1 MALYEHIYLARQD
14 ISAQQA
20 DALTARFKAVIESFG
35 GKVEKMEYW
44 GVKSLAYRIKKNRK
58 AHFSLL
64 NIDAPPAALTEM
76 ERQMGINEDVIRF
89 MTVRVEALE
98 QGPSAMMRKRD
109 DDDRGDRH
117 DRGDRG
123 RGPRPERSERAPR
136 RPRDDD
142 RGKRGG
148 ELLMTTSSGPRRPF
162 FRRRKTCPFCG
173 PNAPKSITRTRVFFR
188 ATFPSAARS
197 SRRELPPFRPRS
209 SASWRKP

>member
-14 ISAQQA
+14 ISAQQV
-20 DALTARFKAVIESFG
+20 DALTARFKAVIESCD
-35 GKVEKMEYW
+35 GKIEKVEYW
-44 GVKSLAYRIKKNRK
+44 GVKPLAYRIKKNRK

-64 NIDAPPAALTEM
+64 NIDAPPAALGEM

-123 RGPRPERSERAPR
+123 RGPRPERGERAPR
-136 RPRDDD
+136 RPR
-142 RGKRGG
+142 
-148 ELLMTTSSGPRRPF
+148 EET
-162 FRRRKTCPFCG
+162 
-173 PNAPKSITRTRVFFR
+173 
-188 ATFPSAARS
+188 AAS
-197 SRRELPPFRPRS
+197 EEAGS
-209 SASWRKP
+209 

>member
-14 ISAQQA
+14 ISVQQV

-35 GKVEKMEYW
+35 GKVEKVEYW

-64 NIDAPPAALTEM
+64 NIDALPAALAEM

-98 QGPSAMMRKRD
+98 QGQSAMTRKRD
-109 DDDRGDRH
+109 DDDRDRH

-123 RGPRPERSERAPR
+123 RSPRPERGERAPR
-136 RPRDDD
+136 RPRDEAAASD
-142 RGKRGG
+142 
-148 ELLMTTSSGPRRPF
+148 EASS
-162 FRRRKTCPFCG
+162 
-173 PNAPKSITRTRVFFR
+173 
-188 ATFPSAARS
+188 
-197 SRRELPPFRPRS
+197 
-209 SASWRKP
+209 